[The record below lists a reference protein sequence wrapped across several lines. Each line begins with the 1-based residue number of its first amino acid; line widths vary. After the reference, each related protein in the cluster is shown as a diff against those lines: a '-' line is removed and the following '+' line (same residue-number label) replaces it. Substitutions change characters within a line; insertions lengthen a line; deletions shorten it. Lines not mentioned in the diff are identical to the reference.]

1 MWTRRFLL
9 LDAVEHRHLLIV
21 HDQNRVLEKF
31 KDWSAMEEQ
40 DRKRRR
46 ALIVF
51 QVWIY
56 GMLLT
61 MFLIQLSML
70 LTRNW

>member
-1 MWTRRFLL
+1 
-9 LDAVEHRHLLIV
+9 
-21 HDQNRVLEKF
+21 
-31 KDWSAMEEQ
+31 MEDQ
-40 DRKRRR
+40 DRRRRR